1 MRSLVAEREMRT
13 LGINF
18 VFLLRTLVTVHRG
31 NSSFSK
37 LPRSWADDTGEVEA
51 SWRRTE
57 RALRATVQFVKE
69 DVGWMNRRWLPST
82 MALIPIV
89 CSLAKAGTSTLSQP
103 AKAIMRRY
111 LLVSGLRSLFRGAP
125 ETRVNAFVNA
135 VRDVEGD
142 TLRFASALFDRIP
155 QNRLFAIRSDDVR
168 NTTGLYSPLM
178 QVYFAYLYAEVARS
192 WPSGRPLKDVLKD
205 GLAADP
211 LAVHHIFP
219 KKYMQDRDF
228 PVDRLNT
235 VANYAIL
242 SQADN
247 SELAD
252 QDPQDAWRSL
262 KSNQREY
269 ASVQLCFV
277 ANDNYLRPEAY
288 DEFLAF
294 RAEKLAEQLNKFIG
308 LGKH

>member
-1 MRSLVAEREMRT
+1 
-13 LGINF
+13 
-18 VFLLRTLVTVHRG
+18 
-31 NSSFSK
+31 
-37 LPRSWADDTGEVEA
+37 
-51 SWRRTE
+51 
-57 RALRATVQFVKE
+57 
-69 DVGWMNRRWLPST
+69 MNRRWLPST

-89 CSLAKAGTSTLSQP
+89 YCLAKAGTTVLNQSARTLL
-103 AKAIMRRY
+103 RRY

-125 ETRVNAFVNA
+125 ETQVNAFVNA
-135 VRDVEGD
+135 VRDVDGD
-142 TLRFASALFDRIP
+142 MLRFAKALFARIP
-155 QNRLFAIRSDDVR
+155 HNRLFAIRGEDVR
-168 NTTGLYSPLM
+168 NTSGLYSPLM
-178 QVYFAYLYAEVARS
+178 QIYLAYLYAQDARS

-219 KKYMQDRDF
+219 KKHMQDRFDF

-262 KSNQREY
+262 RANQREY
-269 ASVQLCFV
+269 ASVQLCFL

-294 RAEKLAEQLNKFIG
+294 RAEKLAEQLNNFIG